1 MREIVEHYDAYPY
14 PARDP
19 EDERR
24 RLVTGS
30 PSWLPEVEHFLFGG
44 RRDWSRPFR
53 VLVAGGGTGDGLIQ
67 LAALL
72 DHDRRAAE
80 ITYLDLSPAAREI
93 AERRAKVRGL
103 SGIRFVTGD
112 LLTAPDLG
120 RFDYID
126 CCGVLHHLPE
136 PQAGFDAL
144 AGALDPEG
152 GIGLMVYA
160 PYGRSGVYPLQEAF
174 RTLLSG
180 LSPVERLAQAR
191 RLLERVPQGH
201 PFRRNPHL
209 SDHMASDA
217 GFYDLLLHAQ
227 DRAFRIDELAAM
239 LAQAGLGLVAPATPA
254 LYDLARLL
262 PEDMV
267 VPEGLSPVE
276 RMAAAERLRGTIRT
290 HVVYAAPAAR
300 VASAR
305 ATGRA
310 MSLVPLLRDLD
321 AGRLARQV
329 AQTGRLALEAGGA
342 QMDEALSA
350 DAAPLVA
357 GIDGRRSLA
366 QIAAQAEMDPMGFL
380 GLWGRVERVLGDWG
394 LMHYC
399 SPVPA

>member
-30 PSWLPEVEHFLFGG
+30 PSWLPEVEHNLFGG

-80 ITYLDLSPAAREI
+80 ITYLDLSPAARDI
-93 AERRAKVRGL
+93 AERRAKMRGL

-120 RFDYID
+120 TFDYID

-144 AGALDPEG
+144 AAALDPDG

-180 LSPVERLAQAR
+180 LPPAERLAQAR
-191 RLLERVPQGH
+191 RMLDRVPEGH

-209 SDHMASDA
+209 SDHMAGDA

-239 LAQAGLGLVAPATPA
+239 LERAGLGLVAPATPA

-262 PEDMV
+262 PEGV
-267 VPEGLSPVE
+267 AVPDGLSAVE

-290 HVVYAAPAAR
+290 HVVYAAPAERAG
-300 VASAR
+300 SAR
-305 ATGRA
+305 ASGRA

-321 AGRLARQV
+321 ASRLARQV
-329 AQTGRLALEAGGA
+329 ARTGRVTLEAGGA
-342 QMDEALSA
+342 QVDEPVP
-350 DAAPLVA
+350 AAAASLVA
-357 GIDGRRSLA
+357 AIDGRRSLA
-366 QIAAQAEMDPMGFL
+366 RIAEQAGTDPMAFL
-380 GLWGRVERVLGDWG
+380 GLWGRVNRVLADWG
-394 LMHYC
+394 LLHYC
-399 SPVPA
+399 SPAPR

>member
-19 EDERR
+19 EDERH

-30 PSWLPEVEHFLFGG
+30 PSWLPEVEHCLFGG

-80 ITYLDLSPAAREI
+80 ITYLDLSPAARDI
-93 AERRAKVRGL
+93 AERRAAARGL

-112 LLTAPDLG
+112 LLTAPELG

-136 PQAGFDAL
+136 LQAGFDVL
-144 AGALDPEG
+144 AAALDPDG

-180 LSPVERLAQAR
+180 LPPAERLAQAR
-191 RLLERVPQGH
+191 RVMERVPEGH

-209 SDHMASDA
+209 SDHMAGDA

-239 LAQAGLGLVAPATPA
+239 LERAGLGLVAPATPA

-262 PEDMV
+262 PEGV
-267 VPEGLSPVE
+267 AVPDGLSPVE

-290 HVVYAAPAAR
+290 HAIYAAPAERAG
-300 VASAR
+300 SAR
-305 ATGRA
+305 ARGRE
-310 MSLVPLLRDLD
+310 MGLVPLLRDLD
-321 AGRLARQV
+321 ASRLARQV
-329 AQTGRLALEAGGA
+329 AQTGRVTLEAGGA
-342 QMDEALSA
+342 QVDEPVPAA
-350 DAAPLVA
+350 AAPLVA

-366 QIAAQAEMDPMGFL
+366 QIAAQAGTDPMAFL
-380 GLWGRVERVLGDWG
+380 GLWGRVDRVLGDWG

-399 SPVPA
+399 SPAPA